1 MNYLTI
7 IVPIYNTE
15 KYLPECLD
23 SIKNQSFKSFQCIMI
38 DDGSSDNSSNICQHY
53 VDSDKRFLLIKN
65 EKNIG
70 LLKTREKAL
79 KFVKTDFVSFVDSD
93 DVVPQ
98 DGFEELILKQKET
111 NAKVVI
117 GSLKYT
123 DMERNEIGRII
134 RNSIKIEDP
143 LRLYFTMRAEINH
156 NATWLW
162 SVWAKIYNTDLF
174 KDIIYPSFT
183 MGEDQCL
190 NVQICNKLKGNEI
203 YFLEKIVYEYRT
215 NPDSVTQQ
223 EKRNLNKPLS
233 EYSEMIWVEWIKKWL
248 IDIGKFDQY
257 EFDFIENIYLVKLGT
272 FLIRENKIRKEDLS
286 YIKSIYKK
294 YKSKIK
300 LHGSQGVAIKLYY
313 YVPVIAMIANRF
325 RKFLKNSFIK

>member
-1 MNYLTI
+1 MDFLTV

-23 SIKNQSFKSFQCIMI
+23 SIKNQSFKDFQCIMI

-53 VDSDKRFLLIKN
+53 VDLDKRFILIKN
-65 EKNIG
+65 EKNLG

-79 KFVKTDFVSFVDSD
+79 KIVKTKFVSFVDSD
-93 DVVPQ
+93 DVIPT
-98 DGFEELILKQKET
+98 DAFEELVRKQKET

-123 DMERNEIGRII
+123 DMEGNEIGRII
-134 RNSIKIEDP
+134 RNSFNIDDP

-162 SVWAKIYNTDLF
+162 AVWARIYSTDLF
-174 KDIIYPSFT
+174 KDINFPSYT

-203 YFLEKIVYEYRT
+203 SFLENVVYEYRI

-223 EKRNLNKPLS
+223 EMRNLNKPLS
-233 EYSEMIWVEWIKKWL
+233 EFSEMVWMEWIKKWL
-248 IDIGKFDQY
+248 INIGKYEQY
-257 EFDFIENIYLVKLGT
+257 EFDFIENIYLIKLGT
-272 FLIRENKIRKEDLS
+272 FLIREEKIRKEDLR
-286 YIKSIYKK
+286 YIRSIYKM

-300 LHGSQGVAIKLYY
+300 LHGIQGLAIKLYY
-313 YVPVIAMIANRF
+313 YVPVLAMIANRF
-325 RKFLKNSFIK
+325 RKILKNKFVK